1 LFLPRIELTMK
12 VSNFSG
18 PRFNVRLGLLC
29 WCALPLGS
37 AVFLVWQERSFREQ
51 LATPSAF
58 ISTPAVPPAR
68 EPFDVTAVASI
79 FGLSPG
85 ATLQPSAEPLTL
97 QGSFVLSSGLS
108 KALLGNGQ
116 GSRLYQVGERLPGGS
131 VLRRVEAT
139 QVVLWNNGREEL
151 LTLMPPAA
159 RFVQRLDPAVVAPPQ
174 TSPAR
179 YLRPLSG
186 PSE

>member
-1 LFLPRIELTMK
+1 MK
-12 VSNFSG
+12 VSNFSRQRIG
-18 PRFNVRLGLLC
+18 VRLSHLC
-29 WCALPLGS
+29 WCALPVAC

-51 LATPSAF
+51 LATPSSF
-58 ISTPAVPPAR
+58 TTTPPVSPAHK
-68 EPFDVTAVASI
+68 PFEATAVASV
-79 FGLSPG
+79 FGLSPV
-85 ATLQPSAEPLTL
+85 ATLQTSAEPLTL
-97 QGSFVLSSGLS
+97 QGSFVLTNGLS
-108 KALLGNGQ
+108 KALLGNAQ

-139 QVVLWNNGREEL
+139 QVALWNNGREEL

-159 RFVQRLDPAVVAPPQ
+159 RFVQRLDSAVVAPPQ
-174 TSPAR
+174 PSPAR